1 MNYEIYMLVKIFKKM
16 DEYKC
21 IVFQCSKSNE
31 GYNEDEFDEK
41 FDSLKKFINRENKRV
56 MQEYLKLN
64 ENIQFV
70 KD

>member
-1 MNYEIYMLVKIFKKM
+1 M

-31 GYNEDEFDEK
+31 SYNEDEFDEK

-56 MQEYLKLN
+56 MQEYIKLN
-64 ENIQFV
+64 ENI
-70 KD
+70 